1 VAVYYILFALLAF
14 FSLLERDNKFSK
26 ISLKI
31 ILLLLI
37 LFVGLRYQVGND
49 YAEYFMHHSFIHQ
62 GSTNYFEPLF
72 TLLNYIT
79 PTPYHMFFASSVIS
93 FIFLYLSF
101 KYFAPN
107 NGILLF
113 TLYFGIYLI
122 IFDIHIIRQG
132 IAIAMVLY
140 SWKFAVENKKIK
152 FFSLVLIATG
162 FHSSAVIALPAY
174 FLGKIKFTKKLKVSL
189 LSISTITLFILVF
202 FKNLVFDLISLFPL
216 FERYAKVYL
225 DPQFSSTEPIS
236 FGFMLNIVAFFIIEY
251 IIVKRPNSFNN
262 PKMQFVENMF
272 FVGILASIV
281 LRFSS
286 IALRFNY
293 FYQISNIFIFV
304 LIIFSFK
311 EKMQMPVKVVFIIIA
326 LLYLYVNLNTG
337 HAILDY
343 KTILSK

>member
-1 VAVYYILFALLAF
+1 MAIYYILFTILAF
-14 FSLLERDNKFSK
+14 FSLLERNNKFSK
-26 ISLKI
+26 VSLKI

-49 YAEYFMHHSFIHQ
+49 YAEYYTYHSLIQQ
-62 GSTNYFEPLF
+62 GVTNYFEPLF

-79 PTPYHMFFASSVIS
+79 PTPDLMFFVSSVIS
-93 FIFLYLSF
+93 FIFLYLAF
-101 KYFAPN
+101 RYFAPN

-140 SWKFAVENKKIK
+140 SWKFAVESKMIK
-152 FFSLVLIATG
+152 FFSLVLIAMG
-162 FHSSAVIALPAY
+162 FHSSAVVALPAY
-174 FLGKIKFTKKLKVSL
+174 FLTKVKFTKQLKITL
-189 LSISTITLFILVF
+189 LSISTIIFFILLF
-202 FKNLVFDLISLFPL
+202 FKDLVFNIISLIPL
-216 FERYAKVYL
+216 FERYATVYL
-225 DPQFSSTEPIS
+225 DPEFSSTEPIS
-236 FGFMLNIVAFFIIEY
+236 FGFMLNIIAFFILEY
-251 IIVKRPNSFNN
+251 IIVKRPTSFNN
-262 PKMQFVENMF
+262 PRIQFVEKIF
-272 FVGILASIV
+272 FISILASIL

-286 IALRFNY
+286 IALRLNY
-293 FYQISNIFIFV
+293 YYQISNIFIFA

-311 EKMQMPVKVVFIIIA
+311 EKIPIKVIFIIIT